1 MPKVLVVDDNAAAY
15 DGALA
20 QQICD
25 RLRASEAV
33 ETADIAT
40 ASDDLAA
47 RLGGPDC
54 VLVYLPKL
62 NAKADRIP
70 DVAAAKQVFQVAAQT
85 GTGQIV
91 VVSCAAIYGTR
102 PHNPGLITESLRR
115 SRNVGNVIAYGWI
128 DLEECAE
135 AYSPEP
141 TRLVLLRPVT
151 VPGRGE
157 MVFFERLFNGRFA
170 RVVAGHDPTLQFLS
184 PADLA
189 QAVCLAIEAQA
200 AGIYNVAPDDVI
212 PLRPAL
218 RLAGVG
224 RVPLPMPDTNRDFIR
239 YVWTVS
245 NAKIKDEWGFEPQRS
260 SVDALRDYLA
270 KRKGKPIP
278 ALEES
283 FDFFGLDKGYTDVYA
298 RTVWA
303 FLRHIYWRVEYDGL
317 EHVPTQ
323 GKAILAGVHRGFM
336 PLDAVTL
343 YMLLAK
349 EMGRYARFLI
359 HPTLIKFPFQ
369 FNFMRKLGGV
379 IANQENADWV
389 LQRDQILG
397 VYPEGIRGAFTPIS
411 QAYEVGRFGRNEFVR
426 MALRHGAPIVPF
438 VNVGAAEIFP
448 IIAKIDWG
456 WWKRFSMWPCFPI
469 APPFPLLPVPLPS
482 KWHIQFL
489 EPIPVGQ
496 LYPPEAAD
504 DRKIVKQISDQIR
517 DRMYDS
523 MQTLVK
529 RRKSV
534 FFGSVFKGQKA

>member
-1 MPKVLVVDDNAAAY
+1 MPKILVIDDNAAAY

-20 QQICD
+20 QQICA
-25 RLRASEAV
+25 RLEASPAV
-33 ETADIAT
+33 ETVERVEALNHLVT
-40 ASDDLAA
+40 
-47 RLGGPDC
+47 RLEGPDG
-54 VLVYLPKL
+54 VLVYLPRL
-62 NAKADRIP
+62 NANADRVP
-70 DVAAAKQVFQVAAQT
+70 DIAAAKEVFQAAAQVNV
-85 GTGQIV
+85 GQVV

-102 PHNPGLITESLRR
+102 PHNPGLITETLRR
-115 SRNVGNVIAYGWI
+115 SRNVGNAISCGWI

-135 AYSPEP
+135 ACCSAS
-141 TRLVLLRPVT
+141 TRLALLRPVT

-157 MVFFERLFNGRFA
+157 MIFFERLFNGRFA
-170 RVVAGHDPTLQFLS
+170 RTVAGHDPTLQFLS

-189 QAVCLAIEAQA
+189 QAVCLAVEAQA

-224 RVPLPMPDTNRDFIR
+224 RVPLPMHDTSRDFIR
-239 YVWTVS
+239 YIWTVS

-270 KRKGKPIP
+270 DRKGKPVP
-278 ALEES
+278 ELAES
-283 FDFFGLDKGYTDVYA
+283 FDIFGLDKGYSDAYA
-298 RTVWA
+298 STVWA
-303 FLRHIYWRVEYDGL
+303 FLRHIYWRVEHRGL
-317 EHVPTQ
+317 EQVPAQ
-323 GKAILAGVHRGFM
+323 GKVVLAGVHRGFM

-349 EMGRYARFLI
+349 DLGRYPRFLI

-369 FNFMRKLGGV
+369 FNFMRKLGGIV
-379 IANQENADWV
+379 ACQENADWV
-389 LQRDQILG
+389 LQQDQILG
-397 VYPEGIRGAFTPIS
+397 VYPEGIRGAFTPIR

-426 MALRHGAPIVPF
+426 IALRHRASIVPF
-438 VNVGAAEIFP
+438 VNIGAAEIFP
-448 IIAKIDWG
+448 IVAKIDWS

-489 EPIPVGQ
+489 EPLPVGQ
-496 LYPPEAAD
+496 QYPPEAAD
-504 DRKIVKQISDQIR
+504 DREIVKQISDQVR
-517 DRMYDS
+517 DRMHEA

-534 FFGSVFKGQKA
+534 FFGSLFKGHQA